1 MSSAYLILAD
11 GTVFKGESIGAA
23 GTVIGE
29 TVFNTGMTGYEEVL
43 TDPSYY
49 GQIVTQTYPLIGNYG
64 ICGDAESR
72 RSWVRGYIVREL
84 CGEPSNYR
92 CGGTLG
98 DFLTAQGVVGLCGID
113 TRRLTRLIREHG
125 VMNGAIAASLE
136 DKDALLQKIRAYSV
150 TDAVTSVTVGEK
162 SVYGGE
168 DASYSVALLDCG
180 YKSNIVRSLV
190 SLHCRVTVYPAM
202 TDPGEIINAGH
213 DGIMPVFGICLGHQI
228 LALAHGAKTG
238 KLKYGHRGANHPV
251 KDT

>member
-84 CGEPSNYR
+84 CGEPS
-92 CGGTLG
+92 
-98 DFLTAQGVVGLCGID
+98 A
-113 TRRLTRLIREHG
+113 
-125 VMNGAIAASLE
+125 
-136 DKDALLQKIRAYSV
+136 
-150 TDAVTSVTVGEK
+150 
-162 SVYGGE
+162 
-168 DASYSVALLDCG
+168 
-180 YKSNIVRSLV
+180 
-190 SLHCRVTVYPAM
+190 
-202 TDPGEIINAGH
+202 
-213 DGIMPVFGICLGHQI
+213 
-228 LALAHGAKTG
+228 
-238 KLKYGHRGANHPV
+238 
-251 KDT
+251 